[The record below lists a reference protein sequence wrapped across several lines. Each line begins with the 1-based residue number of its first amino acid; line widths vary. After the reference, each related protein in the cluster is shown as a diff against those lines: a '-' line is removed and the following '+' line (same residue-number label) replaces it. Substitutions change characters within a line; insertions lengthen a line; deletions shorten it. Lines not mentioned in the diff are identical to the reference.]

1 MNRFLHQF
9 WTGKKIMQV
18 ELQIQRK
25 LTMSTLIII
34 RDVFI
39 ITNQSLTGYILR
51 PPMLSN
57 QTFSQ
62 DGWCKAESIG
72 GCSVLCSALQRWC
85 KVGIFSIIP
94 KHISLWSLFIY
105 FPVGENLLKIIKL
118 LFLFLSLSFLPAFD
132 GVCNNLLLL

>member
-9 WTGKKIMQV
+9 WTGKKFMQV

-62 DGWCKAESIG
+62 DG
-72 GCSVLCSALQRWC
+72 
-85 KVGIFSIIP
+85 
-94 KHISLWSLFIY
+94 
-105 FPVGENLLKIIKL
+105 
-118 LFLFLSLSFLPAFD
+118 
-132 GVCNNLLLL
+132 

>member
-9 WTGKKIMQV
+9 WTGKQIMQV

-39 ITNQSLTGYILR
+39 ITSLTGYILR

-62 DGWCKAESIG
+62 DG
-72 GCSVLCSALQRWC
+72 
-85 KVGIFSIIP
+85 
-94 KHISLWSLFIY
+94 
-105 FPVGENLLKIIKL
+105 
-118 LFLFLSLSFLPAFD
+118 
-132 GVCNNLLLL
+132 

>member
-9 WTGKKIMQV
+9 WTGKQIMQV

-39 ITNQSLTGYILR
+39 ITSLTGYILR

-62 DGWCKAESIG
+62 DGWCKAEYIG
-72 GCSVLCSALQRWC
+72 GCSVLCRALQRWC

-94 KHISLWSLFIY
+94 KHISLWSFFIY
-105 FPVGENLLKIIKL
+105 FPVGENLLTIIKL
-118 LFLFLSLSFLPAFD
+118 LFLFLSLSFLPALD
-132 GVCNNLLLL
+132 GVCNNFLLL